1 MSLYNKDSSQ
11 NSILLASA
19 AKIQNNKAWGWGG
32 KLQLLLFYF
41 IFIVYF
47 YLLYPLYLARFLR
60 LTSFSLNGFFSLHL
74 AIATTLALIFIT
86 NQLDY

>member
-32 KLQLLLFYF
+32 KLQLLFYF